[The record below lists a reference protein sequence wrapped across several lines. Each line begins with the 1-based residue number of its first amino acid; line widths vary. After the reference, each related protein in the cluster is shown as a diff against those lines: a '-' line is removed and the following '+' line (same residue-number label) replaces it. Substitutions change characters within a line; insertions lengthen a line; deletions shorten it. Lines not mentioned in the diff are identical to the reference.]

1 MTATILKFE
10 WVSLLRNR
18 SSLLA
23 IGLILLAG
31 FYGIYYGKTEIDK
44 QNQTLGKVVSAEK
57 QAFENQKKDFKEP
70 SFEFSWRARRTVTNS
85 PTDLAKFSIGQR
97 DIFPYYQ
104 AVRSYGLYSG
114 IFSAEIANP
123 LKLLTGNFDLSF
135 VFIFL
140 LPLLIIAL
148 CYNLLSSEREQ
159 GTLSILL
166 SNQISLSK
174 LVFVKLFFRFLLVLV
189 ITILLFLFGLIWAK
203 IPFDSNAIAYFS
215 ITCLYILFW
224 FGASFWI
231 ISLQKSSA
239 FSALGLLGCWLLF
252 VLIIPTMLNLYLE
265 SIYPVPNGANLQNQL
280 RDISTK
286 GWNAPHKE
294 TIGKYF
300 AELPQN
306 KVDTNKVNAN
316 MVFEIAAIHLMDK
329 TSQPVFNEYKNELAK
344 RVNASKSISWLSP
357 AAQTQVMM
365 NQLANTDTESHLSFL
380 ENMESYYPKL
390 KGFFDAQKLQNHKFE
405 KADFDKIPTVE
416 TPKIADFSVFGGFLT
431 GLLFIGFF
439 VILGI
444 LGFRKINLVS

>member
-1 MTATILKFE
+1 MTSTILKFE

-44 QNQTLGKVVSAEK
+44 QNQTLTKVILAEK
-57 QAFENQKKDFKEP
+57 EAFENQKKEFKEP
-70 SFEFSWRARRTVTNS
+70 TFEVSWGAKRTFTNS

-97 DIFPYYQ
+97 DVFPYYQ
-104 AVRSYGLYSG
+104 TVRSYGLYTG

-123 LKLLTGNFDLSF
+123 FKLLTGNFDLSF

-174 LVFVKLFFRFLLVLV
+174 LVFLKLIFRFLLVLA
-189 ITILLFLFGLIWAK
+189 ITVLLFLFGLIWAK
-203 IPFDSNAIAYFS
+203 IPLDSNAIAYLS

-252 VLIIPTMLNLYLE
+252 VLVIPTMLNLYLE

-306 KVDTNKVNAN
+306 KVDTTEVNAN

-329 TSQPVFNEYKNELAK
+329 TSQPFFNEYKNELAK
-344 RVNASKSISWLSP
+344 RVNSSKSLSWLSP
-357 AAQTQVMM
+357 AVHTQLVM

-380 ENMESYYPKL
+380 ENMEAYYFKL
-390 KGFFDAQKLQNHKFE
+390 KDFFDDQKLQNHKFE
-405 KADFDKIPTVE
+405 KADFDKLPSVEVSKTV
-416 TPKIADFSVFGGFLT
+416 DFSVLGGFLK
-431 GLLFIGFF
+431 GLLFVGFF
-439 VILGI
+439 VV
-444 LGFRKINLVS
+444 LGFRGFVKSKLIA